1 MAFASIVPVISAI
14 SRIPQAEVNQAFI
27 AAWDQAREINGGRVD
42 TRTYVEAVSILRQEV
57 PFTLADLQSG
67 WRAKDAIDGK
77 PYPDKPPITL
87 MT

>member
-27 AAWDQAREINGGRVD
+27 AAWDQAREANGGRTD
-42 TRTYVEAVSILRQEV
+42 TRTFIEAVAILRQEV
-57 PFTLADLQSG
+57 PFTLSDLQAG
-67 WRAKDAIDGK
+67 WRAKDDIDGRPEPAK
-77 PYPDKPPITL
+77 APVTL